1 MSDLEPP
8 RSPDGRYPGDGRP
21 APPAT
26 ATAEPPAATRGH
38 QDVQQAAGALLD
50 ELERAIVGKREV
62 LALIVTAVLADGHVL
77 LEDVPGVAKT
87 AIARAVAEAAG
98 LRFSRVQFTPDL
110 IPADITGATVLTG
123 AGSEPEFRP
132 GPVFANLVLGDEINR
147 APPKTQSALL
157 EAMEERQVTAD
168 AVTRPLPQPFLVIG
182 TQNPIEQEG
191 TYPLPE
197 AQLDRFLIRTGIGY
211 PGRDHEVEL
220 IRRRAA
226 RRADRAILRPVL
238 TGAQLLALQQRVE
251 EVHIS
256 EPVAGYVVDLVEA
269 TRRSTRTEAGA
280 SPRGSLALLKAS
292 RARAAMAGRS
302 HVLPDDVK
310 AVAVACLA
318 HRLLLQPDQWVRGV
332 RADQVVNEI
341 VAQVPAPQSIEPGDR
356 PDPRSGPAAGGADGR
371 FAPPAANGPGP
382 DGSLPGQPAPGQH
395 APGSATPGHPAPA
408 APGHPAPAPA
418 GPGAPGPVSPA
429 PDGSVPGQP
438 APGHPAPAPAGPG
451 PAPLPAAP
459 GPPSPAGPPTRAPL
473 SAPPTHDPTA
483 PQPGGPPPPGRP
495 PPPGPPPGR

>member
-1 MSDLEPP
+1 MSHADV
-8 RSPDGRYPGDGRP
+8 RDASGR
-21 APPAT
+21 
-26 ATAEPPAATRGH
+26 
-38 QDVQQAAGALLD
+38 LID
-50 ELERAIVGKREV
+50 ELERAIVGKRQV
-62 LALIVTAVLADGHVL
+62 LELIVTALLADGHIL

-87 AIARAVAEAAG
+87 AIARSVAEAAG

-123 AGSEPEFRP
+123 AGSGTEFRP

-168 AVTRPLPQPFLVIG
+168 ALTRPLPRPFLVIG

-220 IRRRAA
+220 ILRRAQRQTERVA
-226 RRADRAILRPVL
+226 LQPVL
-238 TGAQLLALQQRVE
+238 DANQVLALQRRVE

-256 EPVAGYVVDLVEA
+256 PPVAQYVVDLVEA
-269 TRRSTRTEAGA
+269 TRTSPRTEAGA
-280 SPRGSLALLKAS
+280 SPRGSLALLKIS

-310 AVAVACLA
+310 AVAVPGLA

-332 RADQVVNEI
+332 RADQVIAEI
-341 VAQVPAPQSIEPGDR
+341 VAQVPAPRAVDPGDR
-356 PDPRSGPAAGGADGR
+356 QPGGGGGGGVQSAAQPAAATVAGR
-371 FAPPAANGPGP
+371 G
-382 DGSLPGQPAPGQH
+382 
-395 APGSATPGHPAPA
+395 
-408 APGHPAPAPA
+408 A
-418 GPGAPGPVSPA
+418 GPGAPPPA
-429 PDGSVPGQP
+429 N
-438 APGHPAPAPAGPG
+438 
-451 PAPLPAAP
+451 
-459 GPPSPAGPPTRAPL
+459 PAGPPAMTQPQGPPQA
-473 SAPPTHDPTA
+473 APPPI
-483 PQPGGPPPPGRP
+483 R
-495 PPPGPPPGR
+495 